1 MCLPQL
7 THPQRNCLPDIHFSP
22 ALEASHAEAT
32 QYAHHNTGAKLHF
45 KLEAVQ
51 PLWLSTASATGP
63 SATGPSPYLLVFAD
77 HNGTKP
83 SGKDGTY
90 VIAAT
95 KGNSVP
101 DAKDSQTLIAEFKHI
116 FQPGCDVS
124 AYLVHDWATDQ
135 FSKGLWSSYRG
146 LGMSRCLAAL
156 QGAHGAVFFASADW
170 ADGWRGFID
179 GALESGK
186 KAARGAAEFL
196 DAAPGRS
203 SRM

>member
-1 MCLPQL
+1 M
-7 THPQRNCLPDIHFSP
+7 
-22 ALEASHAEAT
+22 
-32 QYAHHNTGAKLHF
+32 
-45 KLEAVQ
+45 
-51 PLWLSTASATGP
+51 
-63 SATGPSPYLLVFAD
+63 
-77 HNGTKP
+77 
-83 SGKDGTY
+83 
-90 VIAAT
+90 
-95 KGNSVP
+95 
-101 DAKDSQTLIAEFKHI
+101 IAEFERI
-116 FQPGCDVS
+116 FQPRCDVS

-146 LGMSRCLAAL
+146 LGMSRHLAAL
-156 QGAHGAVFFASADW
+156 QGSHGAVFFASADW